1 MKTNGKT
8 WFFQCAFLESW
19 ILWKSWK
26 LAPKNAEV
34 KKPYVYNGFSREK
47 REKRAKW
54 WKKIKKRKKAARD
67 AEVEKAYVYNGISR
81 EKRRKKR
88 KKAKNAEKAQK
99 GVPGPEKTLKN
110 DG

>member
-1 MKTNGKT
+1 M
-8 WFFQCAFLESW
+8 
-19 ILWKSWK
+19 
-26 LAPKNAEV
+26 
-34 KKPYVYNGFSREK
+34 
-47 REKRAKW
+47 
-54 WKKIKKRKKAARD
+54 KKRKKAARD